1 MGGSFTAVFKS
12 VMTNNREQ
20 NMRNNMKFDYM
31 TYKEIVEADRKETE
45 RMVENGELTEEDAW
59 LRNAFRED
67 EILDLF
73 E

>member
-1 MGGSFTAVFKS
+1 MI
-12 VMTNNREQ
+12 
-20 NMRNNMKFDYM
+20 FDYM